1 MILEAQNL
9 TFRYPRRGAAPVL
22 EGVNLTLRPG
32 ERLGLFA
39 PSGRGKTT
47 LCKLLAGWEKPERG
61 RVLLDSGPLPGRGFC
76 PVQLLWQHPEEAV
89 DPLLKLR
96 TTLYEAGPTGP
107 AVLEGLG
114 VREEW
119 LERYPAEL
127 SGGELQRIC
136 AARVLRP
143 GLNFLLCDE
152 ASAMLDLVTQA
163 RLWRFLLEQAERR
176 GLGML
181 IVSHD
186 RALLDR
192 LCTHV
197 LSWEEIGNRP
207 AAPET
212 ELPAGNV
219 DPGS

>member
-1 MILEAQNL
+1 MTLEARDL

-22 EGVNLTLRPG
+22 EGVNFSLSAG
-32 ERLGLFA
+32 ERVGLSA

-47 LCKLLAGWEKPERG
+47 LCKLLAGWERPERG
-61 RVLLDSGPLPGRGFC
+61 QVLLDGVPLSRYRGFC
-76 PVQLLWQHPEEAV
+76 PVQLLWQHPEQAV

-96 TTLYEAGPTGP
+96 ATLCEAGPVDP

-114 VREEW
+114 IQEAW
-119 LERYPAEL
+119 LERYPSEL

-136 AARVLRP
+136 AARILGP
-143 GLNFLLCDE
+143 ELKFLLCDE

-163 RLWRFLLEQAERR
+163 RLWRFLLDQAEHR

-186 RALLDR
+186 AALLDR
-192 LCTHV
+192 LCTRI
-197 LSWEEIGNRP
+197 LNLN
-207 AAPET
+207 T
-212 ELPAGNV
+212 
-219 DPGS
+219 GS

>member
-1 MILEAQNL
+1 MTLEARNL
-9 TFRYPRRGAAPVL
+9 TFRYPRRGSAPVL
-22 EGVNLTLRPG
+22 ERVNFSLSAG
-32 ERLGLFA
+32 ERVGLSA

-47 LCKLLAGWEKPERG
+47 LCKLLAGWERPERG
-61 RVLLDSGPLPGRGFC
+61 QVLLDGLPLSRYRGFC

-96 TTLYEAGPTGP
+96 ASLYEAGPVDP

-114 VREEW
+114 VRAAW
-119 LERYPAEL
+119 LGRYPSEL

-136 AARVLRP
+136 AARVLGPELR
-143 GLNFLLCDE
+143 FLLCDE

-163 RLWRFLLEQAERR
+163 RLWRFLLDQAERR

-192 LCTHV
+192 LCTRMV
-197 LSWEEIGNRP
+197 GLNS
-207 AAPET
+207 
-212 ELPAGNV
+212 
-219 DPGS
+219 GS

>member
-1 MILEAQNL
+1 MTLEARDL
-9 TFRYPRRGAAPVL
+9 TFRYPRRGASPVL
-22 EGVNLTLRPG
+22 EGVNFTLRAG
-32 ERLGLFA
+32 ERVGLSA

-47 LCKLLAGWEKPERG
+47 LCKLLAGWEAPSSG
-61 RVLLDSGPLPGRGFC
+61 QVLLDGVPLSQYRGFC

-96 TTLYEAGPTGP
+96 ATLYEAGPVDP

-114 VREEW
+114 VKEEW
-119 LERYPAEL
+119 LERCPSEL

-136 AARVLRP
+136 TARALGP
-143 GLNFLLCDE
+143 GLKFLLCDE

-186 RALLDR
+186 DALLSR
-192 LCTHV
+192 LCTRV
-197 LSWEEIGNRP
+197 VGLNS
-207 AAPET
+207 
-212 ELPAGNV
+212 
-219 DPGS
+219 GS

>member
-1 MILEAQNL
+1 MILEAKNL

-22 EGVNLTLRPG
+22 EGVNFSLGSG
-32 ERLGLFA
+32 ERLGLSA
-39 PSGRGKTT
+39 SSGRGKTT
-47 LCKLLAGWEKPERG
+47 LCKLLAGWEEPSSG
-61 RVLLDSGPLPGRGFC
+61 QVLLDGVPLSRYRGFC

-96 TTLYEAGPTGP
+96 TTLYEAGPVDP

-119 LERYPAEL
+119 LERYPSEL

-136 AARVLRP
+136 AARALGP
-143 GLNFLLCDE
+143 GLRFLLCDE

-163 RLWRFLLEQAERR
+163 RLWRFLLEQTEQRE
-176 GLGML
+176 LGML

-186 RALLDR
+186 RALLTR
-192 LCTHV
+192 LCTRV
-197 LSWEEIGNRP
+197 ADLNS
-207 AAPET
+207 A
-212 ELPAGNV
+212 
-219 DPGS
+219 S

>member
-1 MILEAQNL
+1 MTLEARDL
-9 TFRYPRRGAAPVL
+9 TFRYPCRGASPVL
-22 EGVNLTLRPG
+22 EGVNFTLRAG
-32 ERLGLFA
+32 ERVGLSA

-47 LCKLLAGWEKPERG
+47 LCKLLAGWERPERG
-61 RVLLDSGPLPGRGFC
+61 QVLLDGLPLSRYRGFC

-96 TTLYEAGPTGP
+96 TTLYEAGPVDP

-119 LERYPAEL
+119 LERYPSEL
-127 SGGELQRIC
+127 SGGELQRVC
-136 AARVLRP
+136 TARALGP
-143 GLNFLLCDE
+143 GLRFLLCDE

-163 RLWRFLLEQAERR
+163 RLWRFLLDRAESR

-186 RALLDR
+186 DALLSR
-192 LCTHV
+192 LCTRV
-197 LSWEEIGNRP
+197 VGLNS
-207 AAPET
+207 A
-212 ELPAGNV
+212 
-219 DPGS
+219 S

>member
-1 MILEAQNL
+1 MTLEAQNL
-9 TFRYPRRGAAPVL
+9 TFRYPRRGASPVL
-22 EGVNLTLRPG
+22 EGVNFTLQAG
-32 ERLGLFA
+32 ERVGLSA

-47 LCKLLAGWEKPERG
+47 LCKLLAGWEEPSSG
-61 RVLLDSGPLPGRGFC
+61 QVLLDGVPLSQYGGFC

-96 TTLYEAGPTGP
+96 TTLYEAGPVDRT
-107 AVLEGLG
+107 VLEGLG

-119 LERYPAEL
+119 LERYPSEL

-136 AARVLRP
+136 TARALGPELR
-143 GLNFLLCDE
+143 FLLCDE

-163 RLWRFLLEQAERR
+163 KLWRFLLEQVERR

-186 RALLDR
+186 AALLDR
-192 LCTHV
+192 LCTRV
-197 LSWEEIGNRP
+197 VSLNS
-207 AAPET
+207 
-212 ELPAGNV
+212 
-219 DPGS
+219 GS